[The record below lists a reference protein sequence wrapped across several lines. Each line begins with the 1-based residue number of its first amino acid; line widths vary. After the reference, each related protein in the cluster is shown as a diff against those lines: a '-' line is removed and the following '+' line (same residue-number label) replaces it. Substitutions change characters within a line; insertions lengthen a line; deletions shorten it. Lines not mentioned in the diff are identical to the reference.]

1 MHDLQVDKIFA
12 LLLECVCAQL
22 DVLLQINNASLKL
35 RNGAEALADFRGTI
49 IEGLGYFPSHD

>member
-12 LLLECVCAQL
+12 LLLECVCARL

-35 RNGAEALADFRGTI
+35 RNGAEALADFLHHHR
-49 IEGLGYFPSHD
+49 LGYFPSHD